1 MKVARIDVTDAA
13 ASTQCASV
21 CVITYSIITVQWSV
35 VVVSCRWAVVAC
47 LADDM
52 VDRVDLVDRAYVHRA
67 AVAVAVLRLVAVNR
81 SVEVSCSRRRHPGF
95 LHRHKLLK
103 LPIIITNHIEGCYC
117 VILHS
122 RCSPLA
128 TPNASATLPQK
139 WVNGD
144 AQFTQIC
151 SFIIPF

>member
-1 MKVARIDVTDAA
+1 MKVARIDVTVGA

-67 AVAVAVLRLVAVNR
+67 AAAAVLRLVAVNR
-81 SVEVSCSRRRHPGF
+81 SVEVSCSRRRHPRF

-103 LPIIITNHIEGCYC
+103 LPIIITNHIECCYC

-128 TPNASATLPQK
+128 APNASATLPQK